1 MRLRIV
7 SITCVLFGIVV
18 LSASAIEAGVGVR
31 MGWNFGSS
39 RTEAGDLQATE
50 DDAITVHRRSG
61 FTGGLTSRIMFADLI
76 GIQPE
81 ILFTQMGGGYKGEV
95 DEWFG
100 EELDEPFF
108 VVSEDRFNVLSLP
121 LLATAKINLG
131 SIDFDDDGVM
141 PLSLH
146 PQAGVSVE
154 TILGEPVS
162 STELA
167 ADPDSV
173 QGIDGDP
180 ISDDWRS
187 TAYSYVLG
195 LAIETPGTDDGPS
208 VASLALRYSEQFSGF
223 GPDDFTENNQRTL
236 RNFSISINIMYIL

>member
-7 SITCVLFGIVV
+7 SITCVLLLFFTFA
-18 LSASAIEAGVGVR
+18 ASAIEAGLGVR

-39 RTEAGDLQATE
+39 RSEAGDSQALE
-50 DDAITVHRRSG
+50 DEAITVHRRNG
-61 FTGGLTSRIMFADLI
+61 FTGGLTGRILFADLI

-95 DEWFG
+95 NEWFG
-100 EELDEPFF
+100 EELDEPFY
-108 VVSEDRFNVLSLP
+108 VVSEDRFNILSLP
-121 LLATAKINLG
+121 LLATAKIGLG
-131 SIDFDDDGVM
+131 SVDFGDDGIM

-154 TILGEPVS
+154 TILGEPRN
-162 STELA
+162 STEFA

-180 ISDDWRS
+180 VSDDWRT
-187 TAYSYVLG
+187 TAYSYIVG

-208 VASLALRYSEQFSGF
+208 VASVAFRYSEQFSGF
-223 GPDDFTENNQRTL
+223 GPDDFTESNQRTL